1 MQAENR
7 PALPLNSES
16 VVAFSSSQLRFQS
29 SSFDGFMDLTIKVDR
44 TSSLVILVC
53 SGRIVYGP
61 ECQQLVDLVTLTLAE
76 SQTVG
81 LDFSEVRALDSAGVG
96 ALARILTTAR
106 RNRKS
111 LVVINPSERVREV
124 LHLTKLDTIFDI
136 FKNHDA
142 AITAF
147 SSGK

>member
-1 MQAENR
+1 
-7 PALPLNSES
+7 
-16 VVAFSSSQLRFQS
+16 
-29 SSFDGFMDLTIKVDR
+29 MDLTIKVDR